1 MVLAN
6 ISGTGAG
13 VVLGVYALVCLL
25 LFVFRPRDVMGRRR
39 ATGCAFGLFVFFG
52 LLLIAFAA
60 WAADAIF

>member
-25 LFVFRPRDVMGRRR
+25 AFMLRLRDVMGRRR

-60 WAADAIF
+60 WAGSAIF